1 MPVEQENKWSFDV
14 DRIRIANS
22 LLVWQTEDGSQ
33 INMRDINFSL
43 ERNTPE
49 RYVIAL
55 NSNILRNQQELSFS
69 LSSDIDLS
77 QYPVQVS
84 GNINRLN
91 YRLSAEAIACW
102 QNA

>member
-1 MPVEQENKWSFDV
+1 
-14 DRIRIANS
+14 RIANS

-91 YRLSAEAIACW
+91 YRLSGAGLY
-102 QNA
+102 